1 MQKCRVHRKTFM
13 VPKGTSGGNNMSHF
27 FNNTWRRKR
36 PSNEGRKQ
44 RRALPSL
51 TGKTDVTPT
60 EQPTMPLEL
69 AKEIWRALLLYSG
82 GELHKKG
89 YVEFI
94 TLNEVLKARP
104 LYFSKPGH
112 PVYDFKHEHNRIRVT
127 FWNGEP
133 RAMII
138 S

>member
-1 MQKCRVHRKTFM
+1 MQGYIETFL
-13 VPKGTSGGNNMSHF
+13 VPKGTNGGNDMNRSS
-27 FNNTWRRKR
+27 NTWTRKARRR
-36 PSNEGRKQ
+36 ER
-44 RRALPSL
+44 RERALPFL
-51 TGKTDVTPT
+51 TGLADTTSVTQT
-60 EQPTMPLEL
+60 AMSDEL
-69 AKEIWRALLLYSG
+69 AKKIWRALLLYSG